1 MTDYGHDLLFGT
13 FTTPTAANAENIVS
27 LAQLADRAG
36 LDLVTF
42 QDHPYQPAFLDAW
55 TLLSYVAARTERIHL
70 VPNVLNLPLRQPV
83 VIARSAASL
92 DILSGGR
99 VELGLGTGAFWDA
112 IEASGGRRLTPGQ
125 GVSALAEAIEIVREI
140 WAVDLP
146 GGVHRPGDWYTV
158 DGAKRGPAPVH
169 SIGLWLGA
177 YKPRMLRLT
186 GSAADGWLPSLGYL
200 KGGPSD
206 LIELNAQI
214 DAGAEGAGRDP
225 RAVRRLLNIGGT
237 FAPAARGLLNG
248 PANRWAE
255 DLAEISLEYGVS
267 GYILAADDGA
277 TIQRYAEEVAPA
289 VRELV
294 AAERER
300 RAQMTVTAGDVEMEE
315 REREFVA
322 AAAGELDGTGPADP
336 KSAETSADAPAATAE
351 LAPGLGLVPTPDDG
365 VRLSDERLFDEESRP
380 LAPAPPTGVIYT
392 DTGRAVGAHLIE
404 VHDGLRQELA
414 QVREII
420 TQVRQGAMEVADARS
435 TINDMT
441 MRQNEWTLGA
451 YCASYCRV
459 VTGHHS
465 LEDEAI
471 FPHLRASDD
480 GLAPVI
486 DRLED
491 EHLIIHEVLEGVDA
505 ALVRFI
511 LQPDDFSELQEAVDI
526 LTDTLLSHLS
536 YEERELIEPLAR
548 YGFYDNQV

>member
-13 FTTPTAANAENIVS
+13 FTTPTAANAENVVA

-55 TLLSYVAARTERIHL
+55 TLLSYLAARTERIHL

-99 VELGLGTGAFWDA
+99 VELGMGTGAFWDA

-140 WAVDLP
+140 WAVDRP
-146 GGVHRPGDWYTV
+146 GGVHQRGAWYSA

-169 SIGLWLGA
+169 SIGIWLGA

-206 LIELNAQI
+206 LINLNAQI
-214 DAGAEGAGRDP
+214 DAGAEEAGRDP
-225 RAVRRLLNIGGT
+225 QAVRRLLNIGGT
-237 FAPAARGLLNG
+237 FAPVARGLLNG
-248 PANRWAE
+248 PASHWAE

-277 TIQRYAEEVAPA
+277 TIQRYAEDVAPA

-300 RAQMTVTAGDVEMEE
+300 RAQTAVTAADVAMEE
-315 REREFVA
+315 LEREFVA
-322 AAAGELDGTGPADP
+322 AAAGERGDAGPPA
-336 KSAETSADAPAATAE
+336 APA

-365 VRLSDERLFDEESRP
+365 IRLSDERLFEEDTRP
-380 LAPAPPTGVIYT
+380 LAPASPAGVIYT

-404 VHDGLRQELA
+404 VHDHLRQELA

-420 TQVRQGAMEVADARS
+420 VQVRQGAMEVGDARS

-471 FPHLRASDD
+471 FPHLRASDE

-511 LQPDDFSELQEAVDI
+511 LQPDDFSELQEAVDV

-536 YEERELIEPLAR
+536 YEERELVEPLAR
-548 YGFYDNQV
+548 FGFYGNQV